1 MSPEITSRR
10 INEDANGSRP
20 KPGASG
26 EKPATVTSLRLHV
39 LCVVMALLASFIFT
53 LTEHDDHEQSLW
65 SVLEIATQTL
75 LVVMATWYFRRRISV
90 LHESPVVT
98 PMLIVVA
105 SLSLICEPIQRTL
118 LGTGHSFEI
127 LIMHCNCNLLLALA
141 VCGFR
146 MSFQR
151 LAALIAVF
159 LTIFCCTISSAPG
172 LIPLVILF
180 SIAAIAWLVAAWWE
194 TVDRRIVEPE
204 QKRMPLRWLA
214 IGVAMPLL
222 ILVTADSFGSNT
234 VTTALRGFMPSS
246 GGAGEYSEFSRGG
259 VNDGDALVAGD
270 ENIKSFA
277 PLDDA
282 PFLDSDKPSLYDVF
296 NDTYD
301 DAKVNK
307 NQVERAISLPA
318 DMLKHIH
325 QLMAEAKQAGRE
337 FSLQRTEKKSDSRR
351 IHDLNT
357 KAIFYV
363 AGRTPLHLRMQVY
376 ELFDGVDWSPSP
388 EKASDFVA
396 TIRKTDDRDWLKIPQ
411 PGESLDVFS
420 GTATHSIKVA
430 NIDGNTIPLPAHP
443 VGVSI
448 DKVDRAD
455 MYQVDA
461 NGLVSLSR
469 KSIPS
474 MVPVSVVSHCVD
486 WESLSDNIGLSVI
499 RRTEVTSMD
508 SINVMLPSGQDIE
521 RIRALAEEW
530 TSGVP
535 RGWKQVDAI
544 RSRLRAEYF
553 LDRASH
559 ASTETDS
566 PVHEFLFDTKQ
577 GPEYLFASSAAVML
591 RTLGHQA
598 RLVSGFYAKP
608 EKYDSHKRHTVV
620 EASDAHFWC
629 EVFVG
634 SGTWLTVESSPGYEL
649 LSPPLGIP
657 ERLAVLLQLF
667 WNACVEHRFWIGS
680 GSALLT
686 CVFFSR
692 RTIQNALLTLRWR
705 LTESATPERKAISLA
720 VLIDH
725 RLRLTGLERNAGTTL
740 KRWARQEE
748 LQPVRNQLSRVA
760 EMADQAA
767 FGRPAPDQFC
777 SGELDELASHLSY
790 RRLRTIKQESF
801 ATTN

>member
-10 INEDANGSRP
+10 IREQAVDSDW
-20 KPGASG
+20 KPSNRLQELA
-26 EKPATVTSLRLHV
+26 VTSLRLHTI
-39 LCVVMALLASFIFT
+39 CVVMSLLSAFIFT

-65 SVLEIATQTL
+65 CTLEIAMQTL
-75 LVVMATWYFRRRISV
+75 VVIMATYYFRRRIAV
-90 LHESPVVT
+90 LHESPVIM

-105 SLSLICEPIQRTL
+105 SLSLICEPFQRL
-118 LGTGHSFEI
+118 MLGTGHPFEI
-127 LIMHCNCNLLLALA
+127 LIMHSSCNLMLALA

-194 TVDRRIVEPE
+194 TVDRRIVEAE

-214 IGVAMPLL
+214 VGVAMPLL

-270 ENIKSFA
+270 ENIRSFA

-301 DAKVNK
+301 DAKVNR

-396 TIRKTDDRDWLKIPQ
+396 TIRKTNDRDWLKIPQ

-486 WESLSDNIGLSVI
+486 WASLSDNTGLSVI

-530 TSGVP
+530 TSGLP

-544 RSRLRAEYF
+544 RSRLRAGYV
-553 LDRASH
+553 LDRSSH
-559 ASTETDS
+559 ASSDAS
-566 PVHEFLFDTKQ
+566 ALQQFLIDTRR

-591 RTLGHQA
+591 RTLGYQA
-598 RLVSGFYAKP
+598 RLVSGFYARP

-634 SGTWLTVESSPGYEL
+634 SGTWLAVEASPGYAL
-649 LSPPLGIP
+649 LSPPLGIL
-657 ERLAVLLQLF
+657 ERLAVLVQLF

-680 GSALLT
+680 AAVLLT
-686 CVFFSR
+686 CVFVSR

-705 LTESATPERKAISLA
+705 LTDSTTPERKAISLA

-748 LQPVRNQLSRVA
+748 LKPVRNELSRVA

-767 FGRPAPDQFC
+767 FGCPAPDQFC
-777 SGELDELASHLSY
+777 AGELDELASHLSY